1 MSYNLHITKMAED
14 DLNAAADY
22 IEFTLFNPQA
32 ADDLLDKADK
42 ELSSLAEMPQIHRL
56 VDDPFLN
63 VLGIR
68 FILVNNYM
76 AFVLINEEEKTVYI
90 IRFLYGKRNWIQIL
104 KDEPLSLI

>member
-1 MSYNLHITKMAED
+1 MSYNLRITKKAED

-22 IEFTLFNPQA
+22 IEFTLLNPQA
-32 ADDLLDKADK
+32 ADDLIDKADK
-42 ELSSLAEMPQIHRL
+42 ELSSLTETPQIHRL

-76 AFVLINEEEKTVYI
+76 AFFLINEEEKTVYI

-104 KDEPLSLI
+104 KAEPISLI

>member
-32 ADDLLDKADK
+32 ADDLLDKAEK
-42 ELSSLAEMPQIHRL
+42 ELSSLTEMPQIHRL
-56 VDDPFLN
+56 VDDPFLK

-68 FILVNNYM
+68 FILVNNFM
-76 AFVLINEEEKTVYI
+76 AFFLINEKEETVYI
-90 IRFLYGKRNWIQIL
+90 IRFLYEKRNWIQIL
-104 KDEPLSLI
+104 KDEPISLV